1 MPMLFAL
8 YSHYLFI
15 LSCSIEFLKTNR
27 NICITHIS
35 IFFFSSK
42 ILKRHFTNIVQI
54 IINHIPLWNSWRE
67 DYSDL
72 NGFWIIK
79 LNLVCFESYSSVDTT
94 VNGRGR
100 VRRQIENE
108 SNSTINNSDGIT
120 RLVIEKMVKRF
131 LFSNNKLTFWLWLF
145 EKDRLITFFYF

>member
-1 MPMLFAL
+1 MSRSRYFCHEDQAQNRGFRDKSREMLTL
-8 YSHYLFI
+8 
-15 LSCSIEFLKTNR
+15 
-27 NICITHIS
+27 
-35 IFFFSSK
+35 
-42 ILKRHFTNIVQI
+42 
-54 IINHIPLWNSWRE
+54 
-67 DYSDL
+67 
-72 NGFWIIK
+72 
-79 LNLVCFESYSSVDTT
+79 
-94 VNGRGR
+94 VNGRGQ